1 MPAPSTPSKLGCKF
15 CPPRKEFAKTAKNDH
30 AVAIICDTAKSW
42 GHSMIIPF
50 EHSSNLASGMEEK
63 IWKKGIIPLLRE
75 VIEKFKKNPQVI
87 GFHINSNAGREAGQ
101 FVFHTHIHV
110 VPIYQ
115 KDKGNWINFLNKE
128 FTGQG
133 VKKISG
139 WDNSYQTIQSHIK
152 DCLDQKILKSD

>member
-1 MPAPSTPSKLGCKF
+1 MAVQNVKKIKPGCNF
-15 CPPRKEFAKTAKNDH
+15 CYPWKEFADIAKNNH

-50 EHSSNLASGMEEK
+50 EHSSNLASGMEEE
-63 IWKKGIIPLLRE
+63 IWKKGVIPLLRE

-101 FVFHTHIHV
+101 YVFHTHIHV

-115 KDKGNWINFLNKE
+115 KKKTIELIFWIRNLLVR
-128 FTGQG
+128 GW
-133 VKKISG
+133 KK
-139 WDNSYQTIQSHIK
+139 
-152 DCLDQKILKSD
+152 